1 MIESVTFLRS
11 PAGAFVRSPAGA
23 RMKSGT
29 TSTPALIGR
38 GCYAL
43 RDRQGWPAI
52 GLFGRGAYA
61 ISDNPFLLVQDVTLN
76 YLYGYPPGYAY
87 PGYTFTW
94 NSGVP
99 TTYNQSGI
107 SGGNVTVRYEGSGG
121 GSAWTNS
128 FGLIIDDG
136 AGGYS
141 LSGPISP
148 PAAATLTGVD
158 GVDLS
163 LLGDNGAVVLAWS
176 EAPPYNVMVSEP
188 GRWGFNSNSA
198 QVTYPTLIPVY
209 ITGPE
214 QYGIEYDGAFS
225 GYYTQTIDET
235 FGGWPWSGSSEKLI
249 GTAGWI
255 GADGMIGFAW
265 LTATMVAITDP
276 SMIAATAGWFIWTGQ
291 LGASHFQVRCT
302 AKPVFYW
309 WGKFK
314 INNDLT
320 SDNVMHVVKPPA
332 ILYPSTGW
340 AGPAACYTTSP
351 TPDTPP
357 SDATVPQVASLV
369 VMIVNCTPSE
379 FLTRNPGWSLA

>member
-1 MIESVTFLRS
+1 
-11 PAGAFVRSPAGA
+11 
-23 RMKSGT
+23 
-29 TSTPALIGR
+29 
-38 GCYAL
+38 
-43 RDRQGWPAI
+43 
-52 GLFGRGAYA
+52 LFGDGSGA
-61 ISDNPFLLVQDVTLN
+61 ISDNPFELVQNAELVWP
-76 YLYGYPPGYAY
+76 YGMSPPYDIDGYH
-87 PGYTFTW
+87 YTFTA
-94 NSGVP
+94 GVP
-99 TTYNQSGI
+99 TAYNQFGI
-107 SGGNVTVRYEGSGG
+107 QGSNYSVHYDGSGG

-128 FGLIIDDG
+128 FGLVLESYG
-136 AGGYS
+136 SYV
-141 LSGPISP
+141 LSSPIVP
-148 PAAATLTGVD
+148 AAAATLSAVD
-158 GVDLS
+158 GVDIS
-163 LLGDNGAVVLAWS
+163 SLGDNGAAVMAWS

-188 GRWGFNSNSA
+188 GRWGFWINAA
-198 QVTYPTLIPVY
+198 QSSTITLIPVNNSGSP
-209 ITGPE
+209 INIGV
-214 QYGIEYDGAFS
+214 QYDGAFY

-249 GTAGWI
+249 GTDGWI
-255 GADGMIGFAW
+255 GGAGMIGFAW
-265 LTATMVAITDP
+265 LTATLINITDP